1 MKNIVQS
8 VRNIRTAALTAA
20 LVAAGAANAAADVTV
35 IDSTKTDMLAFLAAL
50 LVLAVA
56 VWGGKKVISLFGR
69 S

>member
-1 MKNIVQS
+1 MNKIVQS
-8 VRNIRTAALTAA
+8 ARKLRGAALTAA